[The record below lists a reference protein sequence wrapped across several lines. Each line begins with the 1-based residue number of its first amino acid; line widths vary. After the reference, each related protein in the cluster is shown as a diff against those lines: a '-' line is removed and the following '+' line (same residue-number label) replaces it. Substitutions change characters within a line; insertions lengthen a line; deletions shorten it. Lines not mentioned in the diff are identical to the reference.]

1 MSPRSR
7 MEPPSEWFATTRDLV
22 VDVPTAAELLG
33 IGRGS
38 GYEAVRTGQIPSLR
52 LGRRIVVPVA
62 KLRAMVGLDEFGNRR
77 DLRGRHL
84 KMSPAERRSSTH
96 ADFNTTRTVRL
107 TRSEC
112 VGDLLL
118 TNNLE
123 SRGSERRPDP
133 PSLLGASTHGR

>member
-33 IGRGS
+33 ISRGS

-62 KLRAMVGLDEFGNRR
+62 KLRAMVGLDE
-77 DLRGRHL
+77 LAT
-84 KMSPAERRSSTH
+84 AET
-96 ADFNTTRTVRL
+96 F
-107 TRSEC
+107 E
-112 VGDLLL
+112 GDI
-118 TNNLE
+118 
-123 SRGSERRPDP
+123 
-133 PSLLGASTHGR
+133 